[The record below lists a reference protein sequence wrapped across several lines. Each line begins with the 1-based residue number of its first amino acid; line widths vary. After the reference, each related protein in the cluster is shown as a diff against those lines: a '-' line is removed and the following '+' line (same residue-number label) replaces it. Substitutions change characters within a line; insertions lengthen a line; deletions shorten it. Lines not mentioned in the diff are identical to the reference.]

1 MPVAKCVRPSCQR
14 TCDTQSGW
22 CAACQPKVLKLAA
35 LRAADFDELDVIET
49 EAPIVD
55 PDGRVDAVDAAD
67 AGDGTD
73 DAPCPPACPYQSP
86 SPAWQFA
93 SRVQFLVN
101 RLHAL
106 VQSEDWTQWSRDSF
120 VPVLFAVVNMLETIR
135 YDVSARIE

>member
-14 TCDTQSGW
+14 TCDAQSGW
-22 CAACQPKVLKLAA
+22 CAACQPKVLKLVAS
-35 LRAADFDELDVIET
+35 RAADFDELDET

-55 PDGRVDAVDAAD
+55 PDGRVDAAD

-86 SPAWQFA
+86 SPAHFVSQ
-93 SRVQFLVN
+93 VQWLVN